1 MNASGGGRC
10 TYSGFEPRL
19 AGRILASCTG
29 GDPMNRWMGAA
40 AIAVMVCAASVEV
53 SRAADATVAEK
64 MASHQTDRMKTDLG
78 LTAEQVPQVLEIN
91 RKELSD
97 FQQVMGKYKSDPKA
111 DRKAMIQESLAV
123 SRARDAELQ
132 KMLTAQQW
140 QSYKAG
146 KPERTAEGMTRLM
159 TVQLDLTGDQIGR
172 VELIN
177 MTAVRGLKS
186 TMSKDFQALPKR
198 EKIRI
203 AREMKSI
210 LDAREQGLKGVL
222 TAEQWKIHEKD
233 QEQMKE
239 VLKERLEERK
249 G

>member
-1 MNASGGGRC
+1 
-10 TYSGFEPRL
+10 
-19 AGRILASCTG
+19 
-29 GDPMNRWMGAA
+29 MNRGMGAA
-40 AIAVMVCAASVEV
+40 AIALMVWTAAFGLAG
-53 SRAADATVAEK
+53 AADATVAEK

-78 LTAEQVPQVLEIN
+78 LSAEQVSQVLEIN
-91 RKELSD
+91 RKEFSD
-97 FQQVMGKYKSDPKA
+97 FQQVMGKSKSDPKA
-111 DRKAMIQESLAV
+111 DRKAMIQDALAV

-132 KMLTAQQW
+132 KVLTPQQW
-140 QSYKAG
+140 QSYEAG

-172 VELIN
+172 VEQIN
-177 MTAVRGLKS
+177 MTAVHGLTS

-210 LDAREQGLKGVL
+210 LDAREQGLKGIL
-222 TAEQWKIHEKD
+222 TAEQWKTHEKD
-233 QEQMKE
+233 QEEMKE
-239 VLKERLEERK
+239 VLKERLEEQK